1 MNTIQTF
8 DEPRKIAIFEK
19 MDKARRFELA
29 VHKAHQ
35 SGRISIP
42 IYLGV
47 GQESIAATLS
57 EILPSKTPIF
67 AQHRSHSYFL
77 CFGGDPQ
84 FLKAEL
90 CSETTFK
97 TNGAL
102 GSASIASKEIRMFG
116 HSGLMGDQ
124 VPIAVGYA
132 LANKELTL
140 AVVGDASVEEDY
152 VLGALGYAAT
162 KALPLL
168 LVCEDNNLSILT
180 PKNVRRTWNICD
192 VAKSFGCSAIDLS
205 DDPKEIWDAIF
216 AWDRA
221 TCLVLNINTERHLWH
236 SGSGQEGPPVSDRL
250 AKYRESLISRGLG
263 DQIQNIEEENLS
275 WVNSLWK

>member
-1 MNTIQTF
+1 MTSIQTF
-8 DEPRKIAIFEK
+8 NKAHKIAVFKK
-19 MDKARRFELA
+19 MDKVRKFELA
-29 VHKAHQ
+29 VQEAHQ
-35 SGRISIP
+35 SGKISIP

-57 EILPSKTPIF
+57 EILPTKTPIF

-77 CFGGDPQ
+77 CFGGDSL
-84 FLKAEL
+84 FLKSEL
-90 CSETTFK
+90 CSEASFNTR
-97 TNGAL
+97 GAL

-132 LANKELTL
+132 MVKRELTL

-162 KALPLL
+162 KRVPLI

-180 PKNVRRTWNICD
+180 PKAVRRTWNISE
-192 VAKSFGCSAIDLS
+192 VARSFGCSAIDLS
-205 DDPKEIWDAIF
+205 DDPKEIWDAVY
-216 AWDRA
+216 AWDR
-221 TCLVLNINTERHLWH
+221 TSCLVLNINTERHLWH
-236 SGSGQEGPPVSDRL
+236 AGSGQDRPPTIDRL
-250 AKYRESLISRGLG
+250 AIYKESLVSSGLG
-263 DQIQNIEEENLS
+263 NQIQDIEKENDL
-275 WVNSLWK
+275 WVNSIWK